1 MQLFFLISEK
11 CYKNLELEQ
20 KYIRLSHCK
29 QTDLN
34 QHWKEEDA
42 DELHGR
48 TTRRR
53 PPPIQLLTVDKFPSM
68 ASMRRSASLALMEK
82 REIFC
87 DFCKNNGEGLFIFNS
102 HKLKDDN
109 DKLILCQIVREYE
122 CPNCHASRDQA
133 HTLKSCPLSGRETL
147 AVGLLRLT

>member
-1 MQLFFLISEK
+1 MNFTAEPL
-11 CYKNLELEQ
+11 
-20 KYIRLSHCK
+20 
-29 QTDLN
+29 
-34 QHWKEEDA
+34 
-42 DELHGR
+42 G
-48 TTRRR
+48 RR

-68 ASMRRSASLALMEK
+68 ASMHPSASLVLMAK

-109 DKLILCQIVREYE
+109 DELILCQIVREYE
-122 CPNCHASRDQA
+122 CPNCHASHDQA
-133 HTLKSCPLSGRETL
+133 DTLKSCPLSGRETL